1 MIHQKDRHRYDS
13 ASTDKCVRAY
23 NSSEKSGNRQSKIY
37 VTTGACLEEKR
48 SVLQQCTDSDL
59 GQKSRHPQ

>member
-1 MIHQKDRHRYDS
+1 MTQHQQ
-13 ASTDKCVRAY
+13 TNV
-23 NSSEKSGNRQSKIY
+23 SEPITVLRSQGTFFNRQSKIY